1 MSIFIK
7 AGLWSEKIKGLK
19 GEFNLTQYV
28 TQLINNIIPPPTPT
42 VQTITG
48 AQVNNADP
56 ENPII
61 KDYRDGKYKEVY
73 GLLSQN
79 GTSQLNAIAGLER
92 YPSNFLN
99 NTVQNSKVTDG
110 VYDIVYQGPDANQ
123 FTANK
128 TLIFIGSNF
137 SDLGGDA
144 PQVDIEIVDSSTL
157 RVRSYLLTAGGPV
170 LSDGVINNLPIH
182 IRVYA

>member
-7 AGLWSEKIKGLK
+7 AGLWADKVKGLK

-28 TQLINNIIPPPTPT
+28 TQLINSIVPPGSG

-48 AQVNNADP
+48 TQVDNSDP

-79 GTSQLNAIAGLER
+79 GTSQLDPIHGLER

-99 NTVQNSKVTDG
+99 NSVTNTKIDVG
-110 VYDIVYQGPDANQ
+110 VYEITYTGPDSNQ
-123 FTANK
+123 FTANH
-128 TLIFIGSNF
+128 TFISLGSNF
-137 SDLGGDA
+137 ADFGGDA
-144 PQVDIEIVDSSTL
+144 PYVQAYLVDTSTI
-157 RVRSYLLTAGGPV
+157 RIYSYLLTAGGPV
-170 LSDGVINNLPIH
+170 LSDGVINDLPIH
-182 IRVYA
+182 IRVYTP

>member
-7 AGLWSEKIKGLK
+7 AGLWAEKAKGLK

-28 TQLINNIIPPPTPT
+28 TQLINSIVPPGSG

-48 AQVNNADP
+48 TQVDNSDP

-61 KDYRDGKYKEVY
+61 KDYREGKYKEVY

-79 GTSQLNAIAGLER
+79 GTSQLNSINRLET
-92 YPSNFLN
+92 YPSNFLASA
-99 NTVQNSKVTDG
+99 VQNSKITDG
-110 VYDIVYQGPDANQ
+110 VYEIEYQLADANQ
-123 FTANK
+123 FTPNK
-128 TLIFIGSNF
+128 TYISLGSTF
-137 SDLGGDA
+137 ADFGGDA
-144 PQVDIEIVDSSTL
+144 PYVYAEIVNTSTI
-157 RVRSYLLTAGGPV
+157 RIYSYLLTAGGPV

-182 IRVYA
+182 IRVYIP